1 MPQNREPAADAALTQ
16 LQSRVA
22 RDIVAFARRDNLL
35 AGDHLVESAL
45 AVRIGTSRSPINAAL
60 RYLAR
65 IGVLTHDRNR
75 GYFLNADARSLN
87 ELATRF
93 SSQPD
98 DPLYLKIAEDRLARQ
113 LPDAVSEIDL
123 MRRYDV
129 SRSTLRQVLARIQKE
144 DWIEKSV
151 GHGWIFQ
158 PTIDTQAAY
167 EESYVFRSA
176 IEPVGLMS
184 SRFAADP
191 GELAALRRQQ
201 QFIRDGGYATMAA
214 IELFEANCLF
224 HETLAKWS
232 ANRFIAQ
239 GVRRADQLRRLVE
252 YRQAAQERGPR
263 RAQTIEHLAILDAIE
278 QRQQAQ
284 AAELMRNHL
293 EGARRIKV
301 FARDV
306 FDGERAAPP
315 ADDRLTDASALRR
328 S

>member
-1 MPQNREPAADAALTQ
+1 MPQNRETAADAALTQ
-16 LQSRVA
+16 LQSRVT
-22 RDIVAFARRDNLL
+22 RDIVAFARRDNLK

-45 AVRIGTSRSPINAAL
+45 AARIGTSRSPVNTAL

-65 IGVLTHDRNR
+65 IGVLTHDLNR
-75 GYFLNADARSLN
+75 GYFLNEDARSLN
-87 ELATRF
+87 ELASRF

-98 DPLYLKIAEDRLARQ
+98 DPLYLRIAEERLARQ

-129 SRSTLRQVLARIQKE
+129 SRSTLRKVLARIQKE

-151 GHGWIFQ
+151 GHGWLFQ
-158 PTIDTQAAY
+158 PMIDSQAAY

-176 IEPVGLMS
+176 IEPVGLTC
-184 SRFAADP
+184 SRFRADP
-191 GELAALRRQQ
+191 GEFAALRRQQ
-201 QFIRDGGYATMAA
+201 QFIRDGGYATMTAN
-214 IELFEANCLF
+214 ELFEANCLF

-263 RAQTIEHLAILDAIE
+263 RTQGIEHLAILDAIE
-278 QRQQAQ
+278 QRQPAK
-284 AAELMRNHL
+284 AGELMRTHL

-301 FARDV
+301 FASDI
-306 FDGERAAPP
+306 FDGERTTPP
-315 ADDRLTDASALRR
+315 ADDRLKSATAPRR

>member
-1 MPQNREPAADAALTQ
+1 MMHHHETAADAALTQ

-22 RDIVAFARRDNLL
+22 RDIVAFARRDNLK

-45 AVRIGTSRSPINAAL
+45 AARIGTSRSPVNAAL

-65 IGVLTHDRNR
+65 IGVLTHDLNR
-75 GYFLNADARSLN
+75 GYFLNDDARSLN
-87 ELATRF
+87 ALATRF

-98 DPLYLKIAEDRLARQ
+98 DPLYLKIAAERLARQ
-113 LPDAVSEIDL
+113 LPDAVSEVDL

-129 SRSTLRQVLARIQKE
+129 SRSTLRKVLSRIQKE

-158 PTIDTQAAY
+158 PMIDSQAAY

-176 IEPVGLMS
+176 IEPVGLTS
-184 SRFAADP
+184 SRFRADP
-191 GELAALRRQQ
+191 GEFAALRRQQ
-201 QFIRDGGYATMAA
+201 QFIRDGGYATMTAN
-214 IELFEANCLF
+214 ELFEANCLF

-263 RAQTIEHLAILDAIE
+263 RAQTVEHLEILDAIE
-278 QRQQAQ
+278 RCQQAT
-284 AAELMRNHL
+284 AAELMRVHL
-293 EGARRIKV
+293 EGARQIKV
-301 FARDV
+301 FASDI
-306 FDGERAAPP
+306 FDGERVDTPT
-315 ADDRLTDASALRR
+315 DRRVSSAGEPRR

>member
-1 MPQNREPAADAALTQ
+1 MLQNREMAADAALTQ

-22 RDIVAFARRDNLL
+22 RDIVAFARRENLK

-45 AVRIGTSRSPINAAL
+45 AARIGTSRSPVNAAL
-60 RYLAR
+60 RHLAQ
-65 IGVLTHDRNR
+65 IGVLTHDLNR
-75 GYFLNADARSLN
+75 GYFLNDDARSLN
-87 ELATRF
+87 ELANRF

-98 DPLYLKIAEDRLARQ
+98 DPLYLRIAEERLARQ
-113 LPDAVSEIDL
+113 LPDAISEVDL
-123 MRRYDV
+123 MRRYNV
-129 SRSTLRQVLARIQKE
+129 SRSTLRKVLSRIQKE
-144 DWIEKSV
+144 DWLEKSV

-158 PTIDTQAAY
+158 PMIDSQAAY

-176 IEPVGLMS
+176 IEPVGLIGN
-184 SRFAADP
+184 RFRADP
-191 GELAALRRQQ
+191 SELASLRQQQ
-201 QFIRDGGYATMAA
+201 QFICDGGFATMAA

-232 ANRFIAQ
+232 ANRFIVQ

-278 QRQQAQ
+278 QRQQAK
-284 AAELMRNHL
+284 AAELMRVHL

-301 FARDV
+301 FASDI
-306 FDGERAAPP
+306 FGGERADPP
-315 ADDRLTDASALRR
+315 R
-328 S
+328 

>member
-1 MPQNREPAADAALTQ
+1 MHQNREMATDAALTQ

-22 RDIVAFARRDNLL
+22 RDIVAFARRENLK

-45 AVRIGTSRSPINAAL
+45 AARIGTSRSPVNAAL
-60 RYLAR
+60 RYLAQ
-65 IGVLTHDRNR
+65 IGVLTHDLNR
-75 GYFLNADARSLN
+75 GYFLNDDARSLN
-87 ELATRF
+87 DLASRF

-98 DPLYLKIAEDRLARQ
+98 DPLYLRIAADRLARR
-113 LPDAVSEIDL
+113 LPDAVSEVDL

-129 SRSTLRQVLARIQKE
+129 SRSTLRQVLSRIQKE
-144 DWIEKSV
+144 DWLEKSV

-158 PTIDTQAAY
+158 PMIDSQAAY

-176 IEPVGLMS
+176 IEPVGLTC
-184 SRFAADP
+184 SRFQADP
-191 GELAALRRQQ
+191 GEFASLHQQQ
-201 QFIRDGGYATMAA
+201 QFICDGGFATMAA

-232 ANRFIAQ
+232 ANRFIVQ

-263 RAQTIEHLAILDAIE
+263 RVQTIEHLAILDAIE
-278 QRQQAQ
+278 QRQQAK
-284 AAELMRNHL
+284 AAELMRVHL

-301 FARDV
+301 FASDI
-306 FDGERAAPP
+306 FDGERADSP
-315 ADDRLTDASALRR
+315 R
-328 S
+328 